1 MADEEKKRKGLFK
14 RWANRQQSA
23 LGAEQASPPPPSA
36 APAATA
42 KVSVSVTTSVNGV
55 PVSATGTSDAD
66 LARSFASEAMH
77 ALAQRRYRDA
87 VTSVELSGLFGNK
100 LPLDRAMDLRLLRRI
115 YEQAGEPS
123 AALRSIDEE
132 RLLAEETEV
141 LTYQVNIRQSIA
153 ATCLRLGS
161 VTQALELIDDVSYL
175 VLTAPANMADYEAT
189 VLTSAYRKC
198 LAYRVE
204 ALFALDRMSEA
215 LTALH
220 DVVEHGKQ
228 FGDLDLA
235 LRALVAATVWCREHG
250 SADLVEDVTPSLIPR
265 LESLR
270 CSQVDLGPHLPGS
283 GTWCFGR
290 SAEAAIHMSGT
301 EWSFR
306 DTHAVR
312 NELATAATLRLLS
325 MVNPSDLRVIE
336 EATAIEDRIGVCW
349 PWYRD
354 EVLFLV

>member
-1 MADEEKKRKGLFK
+1 MTDEEKKRKGLFK

-77 ALAQRRYRDA
+77 ALAQRRYQDA
-87 VTSVELSGLFGNK
+87 VASVELSGLFGNK

-175 VLTAPANMADYEAT
+175 HNNDYLHF
-189 VLTSAYRKC
+189 VGDIIFGHTS
-198 LAYRVE
+198 
-204 ALFALDRMSEA
+204 
-215 LTALH
+215 H
-220 DVVEHGKQ
+220 DLIVVD
-228 FGDLDLA
+228 F
-235 LRALVAATVWCREHG
+235 V
-250 SADLVEDVTPSLIPR
+250 
-265 LESLR
+265 
-270 CSQVDLGPHLPGS
+270 
-283 GTWCFGR
+283 
-290 SAEAAIHMSGT
+290 
-301 EWSFR
+301 
-306 DTHAVR
+306 
-312 NELATAATLRLLS
+312 NEFFDIY
-325 MVNPSDLRVIE
+325 NK
-336 EATAIEDRIGVCW
+336 
-349 PWYRD
+349 
-354 EVLFLV
+354 